1 MSVGVPDFSIFD
13 DKTDAIDIYA
23 IDIYVDYFVAAY
35 HRKIYEARLS
45 DLIFKVHQLNQ
56 MKSEVDKFKT
66 IIETHLSPMKNRH
79 HESIIRKISIL
90 SLSLTCLQTNIQID
104 DDIYQRLKFKDVYT
118 STEKEYDSES
128 YSDEE
133 PIVNVHE
140 TITEHFNPQTYIKLQ
155 LNELMFFSRWT
166 LYSSGRILDLSQ
178 VYKIINKNFYDKE
191 LEIYTDFLHQIEHD
205 PFSTRE
211 LS

>member
-1 MSVGVPDFSIFD
+1 MGVGVPDFSIFN
-13 DKTDAIDIYA
+13 DKTDA
-23 IDIYVDYFVAAY
+23 IDIYVDYFVASY

-45 DLIFKVHQLNQ
+45 DLISKVHQLNQ
-56 MKSEVDKFKT
+56 MKSEVDKFKA
-66 IIETHLSPMKNRH
+66 IIKTYLDPMKNQH
-79 HESIIRKISIL
+79 HESIIKKISIL

-104 DDIYQRLKFKDVYT
+104 DNIYQRLKFKDVYT

-128 YSDEE
+128 YSYDE
-133 PIVNVHE
+133 PIMYVHE

-155 LNELMFFSRWT
+155 LNELMFCSRWT
-166 LYSSGRILDLSQ
+166 LYSLGRILDLSQ
-178 VYKIINKNFYDKE
+178 VYETINKNFYDKE
-191 LEIYTDFLHQIEHD
+191 LEIYTNFLNQIEHD

>member
-13 DKTDAIDIYA
+13 DKTDAIDIY
-23 IDIYVDYFVAAY
+23 VDYFVASY

-66 IIETHLSPMKNRH
+66 IIKTYLVPVKNHH

-104 DDIYQRLKFKDVYT
+104 DDIYQRFKFKDVYT
-118 STEKEYDSES
+118 SVDNGYESEP

-133 PIVNVHE
+133 LSMDIHDS
-140 TITEHFNPQTYIKLQ
+140 ITERFNSHTYIKLE
-155 LNELMFFSRWT
+155 LNELMFFARWM
-166 LYSSGRILDLSQ
+166 LFSSGQTLDLSHT
-178 VYKIINKNFYDKE
+178 YKVINDNFHDKE
-191 LEIYTDFLHQIEHD
+191 LEIYINFLHQIEHD